1 MRVLFCCTPGT
12 SKLFSL
18 VPLAWAAQSA
28 GHDVLVTFAQQTD
41 VAATTGLQVVDVAPG
56 YDWAAMFRGPKGSV
70 PRESVTS
77 AHAPMDQNTAYA
89 MTVAA
94 MNRPLVDRAVETAR
108 QWRPDLVVYE
118 QTATYGLVVAAHVG
132 VPAVQRNLGII
143 RTNDLHATTGEL
155 LGAPALPRPGL
166 ILEYVP
172 PSMLPHSEPEG
183 VFMRYLPYV
192 GGGMT
197 DLPEPHPDRPRVVIT
212 MGATKSVAHRLHGL
226 SKTLTAAA
234 ELDAEFLLALGGVD
248 PGQLPPN
255 VLPIGWTPM
264 NLLLRT
270 STAVIH
276 HGGGGTTMA
285 AVAAGTP
292 QLLAGDPRFLD
303 HQTMGAAVQSCG
315 IGIVA
320 SQDEVTPEMLTRL
333 ITDEKL
339 RKATMEVR
347 EEWASLPSPAE
358 LLPRLLELAQPGG

>member
-28 GHDVLVTFAQQTD
+28 GHDVLVTFAQQAD

-56 YDWAAMFRGPKGSV
+56 FDWAAMFRGPKGSV

-143 RTNDLHATTGEL
+143 RTNDLHATTGEM

-172 PSMLPHSEPEG
+172 PSMLPFSEPEG

-197 DLPEPHPDRPRVVIT
+197 DLPEPRPDRPRVVIT
-212 MGATKSVAHRLHGL
+212 MGATKSVAHRFHGL
-226 SKTLTAAA
+226 SQTLAAAA

-303 HQTMGAAVQSCG
+303 NQTMGAAVQSCG